1 MTRMWMVRAGE
12 DGFLLDE
19 FQNKSIVAIGWD
31 KIKNASDF
39 KSKEEIKQVFSEK
52 YPEKKKHQNI
62 IGAGQFSRFV
72 LEFKKGDRVLSYNK
86 DKREYLVGEIQSDYE
101 YNPALS
107 QYHHIRRVK
116 WLGVVNRDKLS
127 TTTRNTLGAISTIF
141 EIKDQSQTEI
151 LEVLKGNGPV
161 NDDVENVSEEET
173 LKQDMVSRAHELI
186 KDKLLALDWDEMQRL
201 VAGVL
206 RAMGYKTVISKPGP
220 DRGKDIEAS
229 PDGLMLLDPKI
240 IVEVKH
246 RMGQMGSKEVRN
258 FISVVRDRHVG
269 VYVSTGGF
277 SKDAKPEAE
286 RANVQISV
294 VDADRLVELLVEYY
308 DNFDAE
314 TKLLVPLAKIYWPT

>member
-1 MTRMWMVRAGE
+1 MWMVRAGE

-277 SKDAKPEAE
+277 SKDAKTEAE